1 MPRPQEKNVKAVQTA
16 APFRFSDR
24 HKEKLTERFG
34 KNAQGLRFVGDLQ
47 KIVQL
52 HVLNRESHKS
62 VGAAAIALRSNASA
76 IQQAASQL
84 KKSVGLL
91 DDREKGLLGQ
101 LMWTVNKQKYAP
113 AAFSVEQVAEA
124 VYVLEQAA
132 RKLTQ
137 GGRGGRSSLQL
148 EALIRGVYAAY
159 VVRFND
165 KPELSTAKGND
176 FAFALKACLNAAS
189 EPTRFSAQSL
199 RDAINA

>member
-1 MPRPQEKNVKAVQTA
+1 MPRPQEKNVKAVQTV

-101 LMWTVNKQKYAP
+101 LMWTVDKRRYAP
-113 AAFSVEQVAEA
+113 AAFSVDQVAEA
-124 VYVLEQAA
+124 AYVLEQAA

-137 GGRGGRSSLQL
+137 GGRGGRPPLQL
-148 EALIRGVYAAY
+148 EALIRDVYATY
-159 VVRFND
+159 VVRFGSN
-165 KPELSTAKGND
+165 PELSMTKGND
-176 FAFALKACLNAAS
+176 FAFALKVCLDAAG
-189 EPTRFSAQSL
+189 ERTKTLLQLMRN
-199 RDAINA
+199 AING